1 MELLFSAGKI
11 ALGVAIGL
19 PLLVYVLQDR
29 ILFQT
34 RPLTE
39 AQRVDAGKGFRSTRE
54 ILIQAKD
61 GTRLQA
67 WHVDAGAG
75 APLVLYFGGNAE
87 DVSWMIS
94 DAEQK
99 VPGESWLLVSYRGYG
114 GSEGSPSEA
123 SLTAD
128 ALEWHD
134 YAVKTLKPSRVFAF
148 GRSLGS
154 GVAVALAAERPLAGV
169 VLVTPYDSLVEVA
182 GRIYP
187 YLPVGLLMKHRFDS
201 IARAPKISA
210 SLLCLAAEQDEV
222 IPPVHAKRLY
232 DAWAG
237 PKQWVAL
244 PGAGHNSTDGVPA
257 FWTEIRKFLGN
268 RHGTA

>member
-1 MELLFSAGKI
+1 MEILFSAGKI

-19 PLLVYVLQDR
+19 PLLAYLLQDR
-29 ILFQT
+29 ILFHP
-34 RPLTE
+34 RPLSDEQRAE
-39 AQRVDAGKGFRSTRE
+39 ARKGFRATEE

-87 DVSWMIS
+87 DVSWMIG
-94 DAEQK
+94 DAAQK
-99 VPGESWLLVSYRGYG
+99 APGVSWLLVSYRGYG

-123 SLTAD
+123 SLISD

-134 YAVKTLKPSRVFAF
+134 YAVKALKPARVFAF

-154 GVAVALAAERPLAGV
+154 GVAVYLAAERPLAGV

-182 GRIYP
+182 KRIYP
-187 YLPVGLLMKHRFDS
+187 YLPVGLLMKNRFES
-201 IARAPKISA
+201 IRLAPKMTVP
-210 SLLCLAAEQDEV
+210 LLCLAAERDEI
-222 IPPVHAKRLY
+222 IPPEHARRLY
-232 DAWAG
+232 EAWVG

-244 PGAGHNSTDGVPA
+244 PGAGHNSTDGVPD
-257 FWTEIRKFLGN
+257 FWRSIRPFLEG
-268 RHGTA
+268 RHGPA